1 MVKDRIKYIDLLY
14 SAYSL
19 IDEEFKDYKV
29 AIKHSRTDI
38 DGPFFYIE
46 INPLNQNA
54 FRFYDRELVNVTV
67 TFTDEVLDQ
76 EKVLNMKEE
85 LNSIF
90 NDGLIV
96 NDQFIY
102 FKDKQF
108 SDGEDCIN
116 LTLTLDYFN
125 QKDGRNIYVS
135 DKYTEF
141 MRILHLDLKE
151 GGNDNG

>member
-1 MVKDRIKYIDLLY
+1 MKKERIKYVDLLY
-14 SAYSL
+14 SVYATL
-19 IDEEFKDYKV
+19 DEEFKDCKV
-29 AIKHSRTDI
+29 LFKQNRTDI

-46 INPLNQNA
+46 VNPVNQNA
-54 FRFYDRELVNVTV
+54 FRFYDRELVNIII

-76 EKVLNMKEE
+76 EKVLNMKAD

-90 NDGLIV
+90 NDGLVV
-96 NDQFIY
+96 NNQFIY

-108 SDGEDCIN
+108 SNGEDCIN

-125 QKDGRNIYVS
+125 QKDERNAYAS

-141 MRILHLDLKE
+141 MRVLHFDLE
-151 GGNDNG
+151 ERSNN